1 MGLFLGELDV
11 YVRRTNTVYYREVP
25 RNCCKVNQLERT
37 LLKWN
42 ASAVNCPSNTAH
54 QRFKNVAFAETSVW
68 ERRQAPAERLALT
81 LLL

>member
-1 MGLFLGELDV
+1 MCTCAEQTPSIIGKFLGTAV
-11 YVRRTNTVYYREVP
+11 
-25 RNCCKVNQLERT
+25 CKVNPLERT
-37 LLKWN
+37 FLKWN